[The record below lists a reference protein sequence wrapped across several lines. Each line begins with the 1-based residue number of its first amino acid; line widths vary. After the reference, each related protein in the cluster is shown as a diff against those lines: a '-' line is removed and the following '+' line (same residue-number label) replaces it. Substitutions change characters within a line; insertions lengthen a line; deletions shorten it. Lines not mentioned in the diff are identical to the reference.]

1 MSFLDSRRVRLV
13 LALVAGLLPMAAS
26 ANIGALDFYTLT
38 SVPPCRILDTRLSP
52 PSLQAGTP
60 RTISMVGGACG
71 VPANA
76 AAVAL
81 NVTALTPTTNG
92 DVSLYPSG
100 VSVPVPAN
108 PPSIASLPY
117 RTGLNR
123 AKQLLIEL
131 GPAGDVVASASA
143 GQLDLVIDVAG
154 YFLGAKAVAD
164 SQTVNEDAAATTIS
178 VLANDLNPNGDTLTI
193 ASATDPANGTVVIAG
208 DNLSLTYQPDPNYC
222 NNPPGTAPDTF
233 TYTINPSGSTATV
246 SITVDCQNDAPVVTT
261 TGGSTAFT
269 ENGGAVVVDSGVTV
283 TDVDSANLA
292 SATVTITNPQ
302 DGASEVLAA
311 TACAGLTVTPGLNT
325 LSITGSQPPA
335 TYQTCLQSVTYDNS
349 SSNPGTTARVIS
361 FVANDGTSS
370 SAAANKTVTVAA
382 VANAPVVTTT
392 GGSTAF
398 TEDGGAVV
406 VDSGVTVTDPDS
418 ANLASATV
426 TITNPQDGASEVLA
440 ATACAGLTVTPGLN
454 TLSITGSQPLATYQ
468 TCLQSVTY
476 NNSSQNPGTT
486 ARVISFV
493 ANDGTSNSVAAT
505 KTVTVAAVA
514 DAPVVTT
521 TGGTTAFTEDGGAVV
536 VDSGVTVTDPDS
548 ANLAS
553 ASVTITNPQDG
564 ASEVLAATACAGLT
578 VTPGLNTLSIT
589 GSQPP
594 ATYQTCLRSVTYDN
608 TSQNPGTTAR
618 VISFVANDGALS
630 STPANKTVTVAAAAD
645 APVVTTTAGS
655 TAFTEDG
662 GAVVVDS
669 GVTVTDVDSTNLAS
683 ATVTITNPQDGASE
697 VLAASACAGL
707 TVTPGLN
714 VLNISGSQPVATY
727 QTCLQSVTYDNT
739 SQNPGTTARVVSFVA
754 NDGSASSTP
763 ATKTV
768 TVAAVADAP
777 VVTTTGGT
785 TAFTEDGGA
794 VVVDSG
800 VTVTDPDS
808 ANLASATVT
817 ITNPQD
823 GASEVLAASACAGLT
838 VTPGLNTLSIT
849 GSQPPATYQTCLR
862 SVTYNNT
869 SQNPGTTARVL
880 SFVANDGALSSTPA
894 NKTVS
899 VAAVADAPVVTTT
912 GGTTG
917 FTEDGGAVVV
927 DSGVTV
933 TDADSTN
940 LASATVTITNPQD
953 GASEVLSASACVGLT
968 VTPGL
973 NTLSITGSQPVA
985 TYQTCLRSVAYNN
998 SSQNPGTTPRVISF
1012 VANDGAVSST
1022 PATKTVTVTS
1032 VPDAPVVTTT
1042 IGSTSF
1048 TEGGGAVVIDSGV
1061 TVTDIDSA
1069 NLASAT
1075 VTITNP
1081 QDGASEVLAASACA
1095 GLTVT
1100 PGLNTL
1106 SITGS
1111 QSLATYQTCL
1121 RSVAYNNSSGNPN
1134 TTARTISFVA
1144 NDGAVSSTPATKTVT
1159 VTALPDAPVVTTTGG
1174 TTSFTEDGGAVVVDS
1189 GVTVTDADSPNLA
1202 SATVTITN
1210 PQNGASEVLSAS
1222 ACAGLTVTPGLNTLS
1237 ITGSQPVATY
1247 QTCLQSVAYN
1257 NSSQNPGTT
1266 PRVISFV
1273 ANDGA
1278 LSSVA
1283 ATKTVT
1289 VTSVPDA
1296 PVVTTTGGTTS
1307 FTEDGGA
1314 VVVDS
1319 GVTVTDVDSANLA
1332 SATVT
1337 ITNPQDGASEVLGAS
1352 ACAGLTVTPGLN
1364 SLSITGSQPVATYQ
1378 TCLRSVTYNNS
1389 SQNPSAVTRTV
1400 SFVANDGSLSS
1411 VAVTKSVSVTPVPD
1425 PPVPTTSP
1433 VTYATAGNI
1442 QLHVAGKTLPGVAAI
1457 ADPVSVATKA
1467 GPFIDPDGPVAATIV
1482 AASGATVNGGSYD
1495 IDTTGAFTYVPPVGF
1510 TGPDSFTYQITDSV
1524 VTGSGTVNVNVSSRV
1539 WFIRDL
1545 VDANNPAG
1553 GDGRSSNA
1561 FDTIAAFNA
1570 ALTNDNDIIFV
1581 LRGTTGTTPLAGGLT
1596 LRNGQKLHG
1605 EGIGLTVPSFG
1616 TVVPAGLKPR
1626 ISNAGGD
1633 AVSVPATG
1641 AGANRQSVEIRGL
1654 DLSGSA
1660 NAVDVTASGTNLV
1673 GVTISDNDVS
1683 AAGVEGID
1691 LNAGST
1697 GAFTATLANNAIAS
1711 TGNAFDARTSA
1722 ATAMT
1727 IDFSNNAVVSGA
1739 NGILI
1744 DGSGGGTATITG
1756 FANNAV
1762 SGNNVGTGMVIT
1774 SAKFDATPG
1783 GTFQT
1788 VSGGT
1793 TVVGASGNGVGAAGV
1808 VMTNVSGDLSFTDL
1822 DVFADSGAG
1831 LRASGTTPYTG
1842 SAGFQIAVGS
1852 GVATVTANGGPAVD
1866 LTTVTASLPFQQIT
1880 STSSA
1885 TTGVALNSLL
1895 GSFSAGSGSS
1905 ITGTSG
1911 TGFQVGSSNAT
1922 ISYAGTINTTTG
1934 KGVDLTSNAGSTI
1947 SFTGTMTLS
1956 SGTNTAFNAT
1966 SSGTVTATDTAST
1979 LISTTGTALN
1989 VANTTI
1995 GASGLKFRSISSNG
2009 AASGIVLNNT
2019 GASGSLSVLGTG
2031 SANSGGTIQ
2040 NTTSHGISLTS
2051 TLSPSFNWM
2060 NIQSTAASG
2069 VKGTQVTNFTFTN
2082 GTINNSG
2089 TGGGTNESNI
2099 AFNIGAAGTE
2109 TNLTGTVSITGNSLT
2124 NARWHGVDITNFNG
2138 TIASADISNN
2148 TVTSSTSVATSLGS
2162 GIQFLA
2168 QGSATTLANITK
2180 ATITNNII
2188 SNFPSGAGINI
2199 GGGSTAT
2206 ASSITLGIP
2215 SSANAITIT
2224 GNRIQGASN
2233 VNRMGTNAIIATI
2246 NSCNGQSNFI
2256 ISNNGTV
2263 ANPVTNIAGVVISHF
2278 VGGNINSEAT
2288 INGNVLVS
2296 NNTAGSSGIGVQVDQ
2311 ACAATDAA
2319 VSTMTVN
2326 SNSVSSNDGSG
2337 IRGLVRNS
2345 NGTLNL
2351 KVQNNTVTAPLT
2363 ANRNGIRVDSGS
2375 AVGNTTLCLN
2385 MTGNTSAG
2393 SGVNQ
2398 GLGIRKQGT
2407 VAGTNSYG
2415 INGLA
2420 PSPATAAQAQSKVNT
2435 DNPAGGG
2442 TDVVSGDNFVTCS
2455 LP

>member
-13 LALVAGLLPMAAS
+13 LALVAGLLPVAAS

-60 RTISMVGGACG
+60 RTISIVGGACG

-100 VSVPVPAN
+100 TSVPAGS
-108 PPSIASLPY
+108 PSIAGLPY

-143 GQLDLVIDVAG
+143 GQLDLVIDISG

-222 NNPPGTAPDTF
+222 NNPPGTALDTF

-246 SITVDCQNDAPVVTT
+246 SVTVDCQDDAPVVTT
-261 TGGSTAFT
+261 TAGSTAFN

-292 SATVTITNPQ
+292 SATVTITNPL

-349 SSNPGTTARVIS
+349 SSNPDTTARVIS

-440 ATACAGLTVTPGLN
+440 ASACAGLTVTPGLN

-476 NNSSQNPGTT
+476 DNSSQDPGTT

-505 KTVTVAAVA
+505 KTVTVAAAA

-521 TGGTTAFTEDGGAVV
+521 TGGSTAFTEDGGAVV

-553 ASVTITNPQDG
+553 ATVTITNPQDG
-564 ASEVLAATACAGLT
+564 ASEVLAASACAGLT

-645 APVVTTTAGS
+645 APVVTTTGGS

-669 GVTVTDVDSTNLAS
+669 GVTVTDIDSTNLAS

-754 NDGSASSTP
+754 NDGSASST
-763 ATKTV
+763 AANKTV

-800 VTVTDPDS
+800 VTVTDADS

-823 GASEVLAASACAGLT
+823 GALEVLSASACAGLT

-849 GSQPPATYQTCLR
+849 GSQSPAIYQTCLR

-880 SFVANDGALSSTPA
+880 SFVANDGALSSPAA

-953 GASEVLSASACVGLT
+953 GASEVLSASACAGLT

-973 NTLSITGSQPVA
+973 NTLSITGSQPLA
-985 TYQTCLRSVAYNN
+985 TYQTCLQSVAYNN
-998 SSQNPGTTPRVISF
+998 SSQNPGTTARVISF

-1095 GLTVT
+1095 GLTAT

-1121 RSVAYNNSSGNPN
+1121 RSVTYNNSSGNPN

-1189 GVTVTDADSPNLA
+1189 GVTVTDADSTNLA

-1210 PQNGASEVLSAS
+1210 PQDGASEVLSAS

-1237 ITGSQPVATY
+1237 IAGSQPLATY

-1319 GVTVTDVDSANLA
+1319 GVTVSDVDSANLA

-1337 ITNPQDGASEVLGAS
+1337 ITNPGPEGAAETLAAS

-1364 SLSITGSQPVATYQ
+1364 TLSITGSQPLATYQ

-1389 SQNPSAVTRTV
+1389 SQNPNATTRIV
-1400 SFVANDGSLSS
+1400 SFVVNDGSLSS
-1411 VAVTKSVSVTPVPD
+1411 SAATKSVSVTPVPD
-1425 PPVPTTSP
+1425 PPVPTTNP

-1457 ADPVSVATKA
+1457 TDSVSVATKA

-1510 TGPDSFTYQITDSV
+1510 TGTDSFTYQITDTV
-1524 VTGSGTVNVNVSSRV
+1524 VTGSGTVNINVSSRV
-1539 WFIRDL
+1539 WFIRDV
-1545 VDANNPAG
+1545 VDANNAAG
-1553 GDGRSSNA
+1553 GDGRSTNA

-1570 ALTNDNDIIFV
+1570 ATTNDNDIIFIF
-1581 LRGTTGTTPLAGGLT
+1581 RGNTGTTPLSGGIT

-1605 EGIGLTVPSFG
+1605 EGIGLTVPPFG
-1616 TVVPAGLKPR
+1616 TLVAAGSKPR
-1626 ISNAGGD
+1626 ISNGAGD
-1633 AVSVPATG
+1633 AVSVPAT
-1641 AGANRQSVEIRGL
+1641 AGNRQNVEIRGL
-1654 DLSGSA
+1654 DLSGSV
-1660 NAVDVTASGTNLV
+1660 NGVDVTATGANLV
-1673 GVTISDNDVS
+1673 GVTISDNDIS
-1683 AAGVEGID
+1683 AAGAEGID

-1697 GAFTATLANNAIAS
+1697 GAFTATLANNAIAA
-1711 TGNAFDARTSA
+1711 TGNGFDARTSA
-1722 ATAMT
+1722 ATTMT
-1727 IDFSNNAVVSGA
+1727 IDFSNNAAVSNA
-1739 NGILI
+1739 TAILI
-1744 DGSGGGTATITG
+1744 DGSRRRHDDDHRLRQQRGERNHRRYRHLDQRREVRRRRRA
-1756 FANNAV
+1756 APSRRCSAV
-1762 SGNNVGTGMVIT
+1762 RRP
-1774 SAKFDATPG
+1774 SAP
-1783 GTFQT
+1783 
-1788 VSGGT
+1788 
-1793 TVVGASGNGVGAAGV
+1793 
-1808 VMTNVSGDLSFTDL
+1808 
-1822 DVFADSGAG
+1822 
-1831 LRASGTTPYTG
+1831 P
-1842 SAGFQIAVGS
+1842 
-1852 GVATVTANGGPAVD
+1852 
-1866 LTTVTASLPFQQIT
+1866 
-1880 STSSA
+1880 
-1885 TTGVALNSLL
+1885 
-1895 GSFSAGSGSS
+1895 
-1905 ITGTSG
+1905 
-1911 TGFQVGSSNAT
+1911 
-1922 ISYAGTINTTTG
+1922 
-1934 KGVDLTSNAGSTI
+1934 
-1947 SFTGTMTLS
+1947 
-1956 SGTNTAFNAT
+1956 
-1966 SSGTVTATDTAST
+1966 
-1979 LISTTGTALN
+1979 
-1989 VANTTI
+1989 
-1995 GASGLKFRSISSNG
+1995 
-2009 AASGIVLNNT
+2009 
-2019 GASGSLSVLGTG
+2019 
-2031 SANSGGTIQ
+2031 
-2040 NTTSHGISLTS
+2040 
-2051 TLSPSFNWM
+2051 
-2060 NIQSTAASG
+2060 
-2069 VKGTQVTNFTFTN
+2069 
-2082 GTINNSG
+2082 
-2089 TGGGTNESNI
+2089 
-2099 AFNIGAAGTE
+2099 
-2109 TNLTGTVSITGNSLT
+2109 
-2124 NARWHGVDITNFNG
+2124 
-2138 TIASADISNN
+2138 
-2148 TVTSSTSVATSLGS
+2148 
-2162 GIQFLA
+2162 
-2168 QGSATTLANITK
+2168 
-2180 ATITNNII
+2180 
-2188 SNFPSGAGINI
+2188 
-2199 GGGSTAT
+2199 AT
-2206 ASSITLGIP
+2206 AS
-2215 SSANAITIT
+2215 AE
-2224 GNRIQGASN
+2224 RAS
-2233 VNRMGTNAIIATI
+2233 R
-2246 NSCNGQSNFI
+2246 
-2256 ISNNGTV
+2256 
-2263 ANPVTNIAGVVISHF
+2263 
-2278 VGGNINSEAT
+2278 
-2288 INGNVLVS
+2288 
-2296 NNTAGSSGIGVQVDQ
+2296 
-2311 ACAATDAA
+2311 
-2319 VSTMTVN
+2319 
-2326 SNSVSSNDGSG
+2326 
-2337 IRGLVRNS
+2337 
-2345 NGTLNL
+2345 
-2351 KVQNNTVTAPLT
+2351 
-2363 ANRNGIRVDSGS
+2363 
-2375 AVGNTTLCLN
+2375 
-2385 MTGNTSAG
+2385 
-2393 SGVNQ
+2393 
-2398 GLGIRKQGT
+2398 
-2407 VAGTNSYG
+2407 
-2415 INGLA
+2415 
-2420 PSPATAAQAQSKVNT
+2420 
-2435 DNPAGGG
+2435 
-2442 TDVVSGDNFVTCS
+2442 
-2455 LP
+2455 